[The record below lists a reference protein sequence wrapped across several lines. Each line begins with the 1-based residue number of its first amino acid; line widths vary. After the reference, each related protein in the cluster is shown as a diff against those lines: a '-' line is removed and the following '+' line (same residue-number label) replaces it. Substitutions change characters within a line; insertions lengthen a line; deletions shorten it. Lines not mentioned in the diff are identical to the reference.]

1 MEAFDLRSEIHLPD
15 ISEQQFNN
23 AINELEGKKSLEA
36 QSTVESRIE
45 QSFLRKNL
53 FGKKAVAKCGIC
65 NKGFPVSCLVAAHIK
80 KRAACSLE
88 EKKDYKSI
96 VMPMCS
102 FGCDY
107 LYERGYIAVSDGK
120 IIDLKKK
127 PITPTIAHY
136 LSQIVGNECNYWNEA
151 TAPYFTWHYENSG

>member
-1 MEAFDLRSEIHLPD
+1 M
-15 ISEQQFNN
+15 
-23 AINELEGKKSLEA
+23 
-36 QSTVESRIE
+36 
-45 QSFLRKNL
+45 
-53 FGKKAVAKCGIC
+53 
-65 NKGFPVSCLVAAHIK
+65 SCLVAAHIK

-127 PITPTIAHY
+127 ANNTDNSP
-136 LSQIVGNECNYWNEA
+136 LSVADCW
-151 TAPYFTWHYENSG
+151 